1 MLLTAEKIFKSH
13 GGRPILNGIS
23 LYLNEGDKIGVIGV
37 NGIGKSTFLNILAR
51 QEEPDEGTVTQS
63 AAVRIEYLRQ
73 NPEWDE
79 NLTLL
84 EHVFKG
90 TNSSVRET
98 KEYEAK
104 TILTKLGLTEFDKKV
119 SELSGGQRR
128 RASIA
133 AALIHP
139 CEILILDEPTNHLD
153 NKMTEWLETYLAKF
167 TGALVMVTHDRYF
180 LDRVV
185 NRIVEIDK
193 GNLYSYQANYSKY
206 LELKAEREDM
216 AAATDR
222 KNRSIMRREYEWIM
236 QGAKARGTKSRER
249 IARFQDLSG
258 KIVTAENKNLEMSS
272 VSSRLGRKTIDI
284 KRISKS
290 YGDRLLIDRFEGV
303 LPRDARIGI
312 VGPNGCGKSTFL
324 NILSGKL
331 VPDEGQID
339 FGETVRVGYFSQD
352 NSDMDMSLK
361 VIEYVRN
368 IRETI
373 ETTDGTVSASQ
384 MLEKF
389 LFTPEQQ
396 RTEIRRLSG
405 GERRRLYLLGILM
418 EAPNILLL
426 DEPTND
432 LDITTLTILE
442 DYLSTFKG
450 AVIAVSHDRYFLD
463 KVADT
468 IYSFEG
474 DGKIRTYVGNYSEF
488 CEAQGLEEAGRGPET
503 RSKPAAERVPS
514 RERKLKFTFNEQ
526 REYER
531 IDEDIAGLEEKI
543 READGKIQEEA
554 SNYVALQEWMHK
566 KEELEK
572 QLETKTERWVYLS
585 ELAEKIEGEGR

>member
-1 MLLTAEKIFKSH
+1 MLLTAEKIYKSH

-37 NGIGKSTFLNILAR
+37 NGIGKSTFLNILA
-51 QEEPDEGTVTQS
+51 QHEEPDEGTVTRS
-63 AAVRIEYLRQ
+63 ASVRIEYLRQ

-90 TNSSVRET
+90 TALSVRET

-153 NKMTEWLETYLAKF
+153 NKMTEWLEAYLARF

-222 KNRSIMRREYEWIM
+222 KNRSILRREYEWIM
-236 QGAKARGTKSRER
+236 QGPKARGTKSRER
-249 IARFQDLSG
+249 IARYHDLSG
-258 KIVTAENKNLEMSS
+258 KITTAENKSLEMSS
-272 VSSRLGRKTIDI
+272 VSKRLGRKTIDI
-284 KRISKS
+284 KNVSKS
-290 YGDRLLIDRFEGV
+290 YDGRLLIDRFEGV

-312 VGPNGCGKSTFL
+312 IGPNGCGKSTFL
-324 NILSGKL
+324 NILSGRL
-331 VPDEGQID
+331 FPDAGDID

-352 NSDMDMSLK
+352 NADMDMSLM
-361 VIEYVRN
+361 VIEYIRN

-474 DGKIRTYVGNYSEF
+474 DGKIRTFVGNYSEY
-488 CEAQGLEEAGRGPET
+488 CETREQEEASRAPEV
-503 RSKPAAERVPS
+503 RNKPAAERVPS
-514 RERKLKFTFNEQ
+514 REKKLKFTFNEQ

-531 IDEDIAGLEEKI
+531 IDADIAELEEKI
-543 READGKIQEEA
+543 READARIQQEA
-554 SNYVALQEWMHK
+554 SNYVALQEWMHE
-566 KEELEK
+566 KEELERK
-572 QLETKTERWVYLS
+572 LEAKTERWVYLN
-585 ELAEKIEGEGR
+585 ELAEKIEETVK

>member
-1 MLLTAEKIFKSH
+1 MLLTAEKIYKSH

-37 NGIGKSTFLNILAR
+37 NGIGKSTFLNILAQ
-51 QEEPDEGTVTQS
+51 QEEPDEGTITRS
-63 AAVRIEYLRQ
+63 AAVRVEYLRQ

-90 TNSSVRET
+90 TASNVRET

-153 NKMTEWLETYLAKF
+153 NKMTEWLEAYLMKF

-185 NRIVEIDK
+185 NQIVEIDR

-216 AAATDR
+216 AVATDR
-222 KNRSIMRREYEWIM
+222 KNRSILRREYEWIM

-249 IARFQDLSG
+249 IARYHDLSG
-258 KIVTAENKNLEMSS
+258 KITTAENRNLEMSS
-272 VSSRLGRKTIDI
+272 VSKRLGRKTIDI
-284 KRISKS
+284 NNISKS
-290 YGDRLLIDRFEGV
+290 YDGKLLIDGFDGV

-324 NILSGKL
+324 NILSGRL
-331 VPDEGQID
+331 IPDAGNVD

-352 NSDMDMSLK
+352 NADMDMSLM
-361 VIEYVRN
+361 VIEYIRN

-474 DGKIRTYVGNYSEF
+474 DGRIRTFVGNYSEY
-488 CEAQGLEEAGRGPET
+488 CEARGLED
-503 RSKPAAERVPS
+503 AERIPEVRNKPSAERAPS

-526 REYER
+526 REYDR
-531 IDEDIAGLEEKI
+531 IDADIAELEEKI
-543 READGKIQEEA
+543 REAEGKIQEEA

-566 KEELEK
+566 KEEFEK
-572 QLETKTERWVYLS
+572 QLEVKTERWVYLN
-585 ELAEKIEGEGR
+585 ELAEKIEEAGK

>member
-1 MLLTAEKIFKSH
+1 MLLTAEKIYKSH

-37 NGIGKSTFLNILAR
+37 NGIGKSTFLNILAQ
-51 QEEPDEGTVTQS
+51 QEEPDEGTVTRS
-63 AAVRIEYLRQ
+63 ASVRIEYLRQ

-90 TNSSVRET
+90 TASSVRET

-153 NKMTEWLETYLAKF
+153 NKMTEWLEAYLARF

-216 AAATDR
+216 AAATER
-222 KNRSIMRREYEWIM
+222 KNRSILRREYEWIM
-236 QGAKARGTKSRER
+236 QGPKARGTKSRER
-249 IARFQDLSG
+249 IARYHDLSG
-258 KIVTAENKNLEMSS
+258 KITTAENKSLEMSS
-272 VSSRLGRKTIDI
+272 VSKRLGRKTIDI
-284 KRISKS
+284 KNVSKS
-290 YGDRLLIDRFEGV
+290 YDGRLLIDRFEGV

-312 VGPNGCGKSTFL
+312 IGPNGCGKSTFL
-324 NILSGKL
+324 NILSGRL
-331 VPDEGQID
+331 FPDSGDID

-352 NSDMDMSLK
+352 NADMDMSLM
-361 VIEYVRN
+361 VIEYIRN

-474 DGKIRTYVGNYSEF
+474 DGKIRTFVGNYSEY
-488 CEAQGLEEAGRGPET
+488 CETREQEEASRAPEV
-503 RSKPAAERVPS
+503 RNKPAAERLPS

-531 IDEDIAGLEEKI
+531 IDADIAELEEKI
-543 READGKIQEEA
+543 READARIQQEA
-554 SNYVALQEWMHK
+554 SNYVALQEWMHE
-566 KEELEK
+566 KEELERK
-572 QLETKTERWVYLS
+572 LEAKTERWVYLN
-585 ELAEKIEGEGR
+585 ELAEKIEETVK

>member
-37 NGIGKSTFLNILAR
+37 NGIGKSTFLNILAQ
-51 QEEPDEGTVTQS
+51 QEEPDEGTITRS
-63 AAVRIEYLRQ
+63 AAVRVEYLRQ

-79 NLTLL
+79 KLTLL

-90 TNSSVRET
+90 TSSNVRET

-104 TILTKLGLTEFDKKV
+104 TILTKLGLTEFDKPV

-153 NKMTEWLETYLAKF
+153 NKMTEWLEAYLEKF

-206 LELKAEREDM
+206 LELKTEREDM
-216 AAATDR
+216 AAATGR
-222 KNRSIMRREYEWIM
+222 KNRSILRREYEWLM
-236 QGAKARGTKSRER
+236 QGPKARGTKSRER
-249 IARFQDLSG
+249 IARYHDLNG
-258 KIVTAENKNLEMSS
+258 KITTAENKNLEMSS
-272 VSSRLGRKTIDI
+272 ISKRLGRKTIDI
-284 KRISKS
+284 KNISKTF
-290 YGDRLLIDRFEGV
+290 GGRLLIDHFEGV

-312 VGPNGCGKSTFL
+312 IGPNGCGKSTFL
-324 NILSGKL
+324 NILSGRL
-331 VPDEGQID
+331 FPDEGEVD

-352 NSDMDMSLK
+352 NADMDMSLR
-361 VIEYVRN
+361 VIEYIRS

-373 ETTDGTVSASQ
+373 ETADGTVSASQ

-468 IYSFEG
+468 IYSF
-474 DGKIRTYVGNYSEF
+474 DSNGKIRAFVGNYSEY
-488 CEAQGLEEAGRGPET
+488 CEERGQEEAVRVPENK
-503 RSKPAAERVPS
+503 SKTSAERAPS

-526 REYER
+526 REYDR
-531 IDEDIAGLEEKI
+531 IDADIAELEERI
-543 READGKIQEEA
+543 REAERKIQDEA
-554 SNYVALQEWMHK
+554 SNYVALQEWMSK
-566 KEELEK
+566 KDELEK
-572 QLETKTERWVYLS
+572 QLEEKTGRWVYLS
-585 ELAEKIEGEGR
+585 ELAEKIEEAGK

>member
-37 NGIGKSTFLNILAR
+37 NGIGKSTFLNILAQ
-51 QEEPDEGTVTQS
+51 QEEPDEGTITRS
-63 AAVRIEYLRQ
+63 AAVRVEYLRQ

-90 TNSSVRET
+90 TSSNVRET

-104 TILTKLGLTEFDKKV
+104 TILTKLGLTEFDKPI

-153 NKMTEWLETYLAKF
+153 NKMTEWLEAYLEKF

-206 LELKAEREDM
+206 LELKTEREDM
-216 AAATDR
+216 AAATGR
-222 KNRSIMRREYEWIM
+222 KNRSILRREYEWLM
-236 QGAKARGTKSRER
+236 QGPKARGTKSRER
-249 IARFQDLSG
+249 IARYHDLNG
-258 KIVTAENKNLEMSS
+258 KITTAENKNLEMSS
-272 VSSRLGRKTIDI
+272 ISKRLGRKTIDI
-284 KRISKS
+284 KNISKTF
-290 YGDRLLIDRFEGV
+290 GGRLLIDHFEGV

-312 VGPNGCGKSTFL
+312 IGPNGCGKSTFL
-324 NILSGKL
+324 NILSGRL
-331 VPDEGQID
+331 FPDEGEVD

-352 NSDMDMSLK
+352 NADMDMSLR
-361 VIEYVRN
+361 VIDYIRN

-373 ETTDGTVSASQ
+373 ETADGTVSASQ

-468 IYSFEG
+468 IYSFDS
-474 DGKIRTYVGNYSEF
+474 DGKIRAFVGNYSEY
-488 CEAQGLEEAGRGPET
+488 CEERGQEDAVRVPENK
-503 RSKPAAERVPS
+503 SKPSAERAPS

-526 REYER
+526 REYDR
-531 IDEDIAGLEEKI
+531 IDADIAELEERI
-543 READGKIQEEA
+543 REAERKIQDEA

-566 KEELEK
+566 KDELEK
-572 QLETKTERWVYLS
+572 QLEEKTGRWVYLS
-585 ELAEKIEGEGR
+585 ELAEKIEEAGK

>member
-1 MLLTAEKIFKSH
+1 MLLTAEKIYKSH

-37 NGIGKSTFLNILAR
+37 NGIGKSTFLNILAQ
-51 QEEPDEGTVTQS
+51 QEEPDEGTVTRS
-63 AAVRIEYLRQ
+63 ASVRIEYLRQ

-90 TNSSVRET
+90 TASSVRET

-153 NKMTEWLETYLAKF
+153 NKMTEWLEAYLARF

-222 KNRSIMRREYEWIM
+222 KNRSILRREYEWIM
-236 QGAKARGTKSRER
+236 QGPKARGTKSRER
-249 IARFQDLSG
+249 IARYHDLSG
-258 KIVTAENKNLEMSS
+258 KITTAENKSLEMSS
-272 VSSRLGRKTIDI
+272 VSKRLGRKTIDI
-284 KRISKS
+284 KNVSKS
-290 YGDRLLIDRFEGV
+290 YDGRLLIDRFEGV

-312 VGPNGCGKSTFL
+312 IGPNGCGKSTFL
-324 NILSGKL
+324 NILSGRL
-331 VPDEGQID
+331 FPDAGDID

-352 NSDMDMSLK
+352 NADMDMSLM
-361 VIEYVRN
+361 VIEYIRN

-474 DGKIRTYVGNYSEF
+474 DGKIRTFVGNYSEY
-488 CEAQGLEEAGRGPET
+488 CETREQEEASRAPEV
-503 RSKPAAERVPS
+503 RNKPAAERVPS
-514 RERKLKFTFNEQ
+514 REKKLKFTFNEQ

-531 IDEDIAGLEEKI
+531 IDADIAELEEKI
-543 READGKIQEEA
+543 READARIQQEA
-554 SNYVALQEWMHK
+554 SNYVALQEWMHE
-566 KEELEK
+566 KEELERK
-572 QLETKTERWVYLS
+572 LEAKTERWVYLN
-585 ELAEKIEGEGR
+585 ELAEKIEEAGK

>member
-1 MLLTAEKIFKSH
+1 MLLTAEKIYKSH

-37 NGIGKSTFLNILAR
+37 NGIGKSTFLNILAQ
-51 QEEPDEGTVTQS
+51 QEEPDEGTITRS
-63 AAVRIEYLRQ
+63 AAVRVEYLRQ

-90 TNSSVRET
+90 TASNVRET

-153 NKMTEWLETYLAKF
+153 NKMTEWLEAYLMKF

-185 NRIVEIDK
+185 NQIVEIDR

-216 AAATDR
+216 AVATDR
-222 KNRSIMRREYEWIM
+222 KNRSILRREYEWIM

-249 IARFQDLSG
+249 IARYHDLSG
-258 KIVTAENKNLEMSS
+258 KITTAENRNLEMSS
-272 VSSRLGRKTIDI
+272 VSKRLGRKTIDI
-284 KRISKS
+284 NNISKS
-290 YGDRLLIDRFEGV
+290 YDGKLLIDGFDGV

-324 NILSGKL
+324 NILSGRL
-331 VPDEGQID
+331 IPDAGNVD

-352 NSDMDMSLK
+352 NADMDMSLM
-361 VIEYVRN
+361 VIEYIRN

-474 DGKIRTYVGNYSEF
+474 DGKIRTFVGNYSEY
-488 CEAQGLEEAGRGPET
+488 CETREQEEASRAPEM
-503 RSKPAAERVPS
+503 RNKPTAERLPS
-514 RERKLKFTFNEQ
+514 RERKLEFTFNEQ

-531 IDEDIAGLEEKI
+531 IDADIAELEEKI
-543 READGKIQEEA
+543 REAEGKIQEEA
-554 SNYVALQEWMHK
+554 SNYVALQEWMYK
-566 KEELEK
+566 KEDLDKELEV
-572 QLETKTERWVYLS
+572 KTERWVYLN
-585 ELAEKIEGEGR
+585 ELAEKIEEAGK

>member
-1 MLLTAEKIFKSH
+1 MLLTAEKIYKSH

-37 NGIGKSTFLNILAR
+37 NGIGKSTFLNILAQ
-51 QEEPDEGTVTQS
+51 QEEPDEGTVTRS
-63 AAVRIEYLRQ
+63 ASVRIEYLRQ

-90 TNSSVRET
+90 TASSVRET

-153 NKMTEWLETYLAKF
+153 NKMTEWLEAYLARF

-222 KNRSIMRREYEWIM
+222 KNRSILRREYEWIM
-236 QGAKARGTKSRER
+236 QGPKARGTKSRER
-249 IARFQDLSG
+249 IARYHDLSG
-258 KIVTAENKNLEMSS
+258 KITTAENKSLEMSS
-272 VSSRLGRKTIDI
+272 VSKRLGRKTIDI
-284 KRISKS
+284 KNVSKS
-290 YGDRLLIDRFEGV
+290 YDGRLLIDRFEGV

-312 VGPNGCGKSTFL
+312 IGPNGCGKSTFL
-324 NILSGKL
+324 NILSGRL
-331 VPDEGQID
+331 FPDAGDID

-352 NSDMDMSLK
+352 NADMDMSLM
-361 VIEYVRN
+361 VIEYIRN

-463 KVADT
+463 KVSDT

-474 DGKIRTYVGNYSEF
+474 DGKIRTFVGNYSEY
-488 CEAQGLEEAGRGPET
+488 CETRVQEEASRAPEV
-503 RSKPAAERVPS
+503 RNKPAAERVPS

-531 IDEDIAGLEEKI
+531 IDADIAELEEKI
-543 READGKIQEEA
+543 READARIQQEA
-554 SNYVALQEWMHK
+554 SNYVALQEWMHE
-566 KEELEK
+566 KEELERK
-572 QLETKTERWVYLS
+572 LEAKTERWVYLN
-585 ELAEKIEGEGR
+585 ELAEKIEETGK

>member
-119 SELSGGQRR
+119 SDLSGGQRR

-153 NKMTEWLETYLAKF
+153 NRMTEWLETYLAKF
-167 TGALVMVTHDRYF
+167 AGALVMVTHDRYF

-193 GNLYSYQANYSKY
+193 GNLYYYQANYSKY

-222 KNRSIMRREYEWIM
+222 KNRSILRREYEWIM

-290 YGDRLLIDRFEGV
+290 FGEKLLIDRFEGV

-474 DGKIRTYVGNYSEF
+474 DGKIRTFVGNYSEF
-488 CEAQGLEEAGRGPET
+488 CEARGQEEAGRVPEAK
-503 RSKPAAERVPS
+503 SKPAAERAPS

-526 REYER
+526 REYDR
-531 IDEDIAGLEEKI
+531 IDEDIAGLEEQI

-572 QLETKTERWVYLS
+572 QLEVKTERWVYLS

>member
-1 MLLTAEKIFKSH
+1 MLLTAEKIYKSH

-37 NGIGKSTFLNILAR
+37 NGIGKSTFLNILAQ
-51 QEEPDEGTVTQS
+51 QEEPDEGTITRS

-90 TNSSVRET
+90 TASNVRET

-104 TILTKLGLTEFDKKV
+104 TILTKLGLTEYEKKV

-153 NKMTEWLETYLAKF
+153 NRMTEWLEAYLMKF

-216 AAATDR
+216 ALATDR
-222 KNRSIMRREYEWIM
+222 KNRSILRREYEWIM
-236 QGAKARGTKSRER
+236 QGPKARGTKSRER
-249 IARFQDLSG
+249 IARYQDLSG
-258 KIVTAENKNLEMSS
+258 KILTTENKNLEMSS
-272 VSSRLGRKTIDI
+272 VSKRLGRKTIDI
-284 KRISKS
+284 KNISKS
-290 YGDRLLIDRFEGV
+290 FDGKLLIDRFEGV

-324 NILSGKL
+324 NILSGRL
-331 VPDEGQID
+331 FPDEGQVD

-352 NSDMDMSLK
+352 NSEMDMSLM
-361 VIEYVRN
+361 VIEYIRN
-368 IRETI
+368 IAETV
-373 ETTDGTVSASQ
+373 ETTDGTISASQ

-405 GERRRLYLLGILM
+405 GERRRLYLLSILM

-450 AVIAVSHDRYFLD
+450 AVIAISHDRYFLD

-474 DGKIRTYVGNYSEF
+474 DGRIRTFVGDYSEY
-488 CEAQGLEEAGRGPET
+488 CETRGQEEALRVPEVK
-503 RSKPAAERVPS
+503 SKPSAERVPS

-526 REYER
+526 REYDR
-531 IDEDIAGLEEKI
+531 IDADIAELEGKI
-543 READGKIQEEA
+543 REAEMKIQEEA

-566 KEELEK
+566 KDELEK
-572 QLETKTERWVYLS
+572 QLEVKTERWVYLS
-585 ELAEKIEGEGR
+585 ELAEKIEEAGR

>member
-1 MLLTAEKIFKSH
+1 MLLTAEKIYKSH

-37 NGIGKSTFLNILAR
+37 NGIGKSTFLNILAQ
-51 QEEPDEGTVTQS
+51 QEEPDEGTITRS

-79 NLTLL
+79 SLTLL

-90 TNSSVRET
+90 TSLNVRET

-104 TILTKLGLTEFDKKV
+104 TILTKLGLTEFDKPV

-153 NKMTEWLETYLAKF
+153 NKMTEWLEAYLEKF

-193 GNLYSYQANYSKY
+193 GNLYSYQANYTKY

-216 AAATDR
+216 AAATGR
-222 KNRSIMRREYEWIM
+222 KNRSILRREYEWLM
-236 QGAKARGTKSRER
+236 QGPKARGTKSRER
-249 IARFQDLSG
+249 IARYHDLSG
-258 KIVTAENKNLEMSS
+258 KITTAENKNLEMSS
-272 VSSRLGRKTIDI
+272 ISKRLGRKTIDI
-284 KRISKS
+284 KNISKAF
-290 YGDRLLIDRFEGV
+290 GGRLLIDHFEGV

-312 VGPNGCGKSTFL
+312 IGPNGCGKSTFL
-324 NILSGKL
+324 NILSGRL
-331 VPDEGQID
+331 FPDEGEVD

-352 NSDMDMSLK
+352 NADMDMSLR
-361 VIEYVRN
+361 VIDYIRN

-373 ETTDGTVSASQ
+373 ETADGNISASQ

-389 LFTPEQQ
+389 LFTPDQQ

-418 EAPNILLL
+418 DAPNILLL

-468 IYSFEG
+468 IYSFDG
-474 DGKIRTYVGNYSEF
+474 NGKIRAFVGNYSEY
-488 CEAQGLEEAGRGPET
+488 CEERGQEEAVRVPENKI
-503 RSKPAAERVPS
+503 KPSAERAPS

-526 REYER
+526 REYDR
-531 IDEDIAGLEEKI
+531 IDMDIAELEERI
-543 READGKIQEEA
+543 REAEGKIQDEA
-554 SNYVALQEWMHK
+554 SNYVALQEWMSK
-566 KEELEK
+566 KDELEK
-572 QLETKTERWVYLS
+572 QLEEKTGRWVYLS
-585 ELAEKIEGEGR
+585 ELAEKIEEAGR

>member
-37 NGIGKSTFLNILAR
+37 NGIGKSTFLNILAQ
-51 QEEPDEGTVTQS
+51 QEEPDEGTITRS
-63 AAVRIEYLRQ
+63 AAVRVEYLRQ

-79 NLTLL
+79 KLTLL

-90 TNSSVRET
+90 TSSNVRET

-104 TILTKLGLTEFDKKV
+104 TILTKLGLTEFDKPV

-153 NKMTEWLETYLAKF
+153 NKMTEWLEAYLEKF

-206 LELKAEREDM
+206 LELKTEREDM
-216 AAATDR
+216 AAATGR
-222 KNRSIMRREYEWIM
+222 KNRSILRREYEWLM
-236 QGAKARGTKSRER
+236 QGPKARGTKSRER
-249 IARFQDLSG
+249 IARYHDLNG
-258 KIVTAENKNLEMSS
+258 KITTAENKNLEMSS
-272 VSSRLGRKTIDI
+272 ISKRLGRKTIDI
-284 KRISKS
+284 KNISKTF
-290 YGDRLLIDRFEGV
+290 GGRLLIDHFEGV

-312 VGPNGCGKSTFL
+312 IGPNGCGKSTFL
-324 NILSGKL
+324 NILSGRL
-331 VPDEGQID
+331 FPDEGEVD

-352 NSDMDMSLK
+352 NADMDMSLR
-361 VIEYVRN
+361 VIEYIRS

-373 ETTDGTVSASQ
+373 ETADGTVSASQ

-468 IYSFEG
+468 IYSFDS
-474 DGKIRTYVGNYSEF
+474 DGKIRAFVGNYSEY
-488 CEAQGLEEAGRGPET
+488 CEERGQEEAVRVPENK
-503 RSKPAAERVPS
+503 SKSSAERAPS

-526 REYER
+526 REYDR
-531 IDEDIAGLEEKI
+531 IDADIAELEERI
-543 READGKIQEEA
+543 REAERKIQDEA
-554 SNYVALQEWMHK
+554 SNYVALQEWMSK
-566 KEELEK
+566 KDELEK
-572 QLETKTERWVYLS
+572 QLEEKTGRWVYLS
-585 ELAEKIEGEGR
+585 ELAEKIEEAGK

>member
-37 NGIGKSTFLNILAR
+37 NGIGKSTFLNILAQ
-51 QEEPDEGTVTQS
+51 QEEPDEGTITRS
-63 AAVRIEYLRQ
+63 AAVRVEYLRQ

-90 TNSSVRET
+90 TSSNVRET

-104 TILTKLGLTEFDKKV
+104 TILTKLGLTEFDKPV

-153 NKMTEWLETYLAKF
+153 NKMTEWLEAYLEKF

-206 LELKAEREDM
+206 LELKTEREDM
-216 AAATDR
+216 AAATGR
-222 KNRSIMRREYEWIM
+222 KNRSILRREYEWLM
-236 QGAKARGTKSRER
+236 QGPKARGTKSRER
-249 IARFQDLSG
+249 IARYHDLNG
-258 KIVTAENKNLEMSS
+258 KITTSENKNLEMSS
-272 VSSRLGRKTIDI
+272 ISKRLGRKTIDI
-284 KRISKS
+284 KNISKTF
-290 YGDRLLIDRFEGV
+290 GGRLLIDHFEGV

-312 VGPNGCGKSTFL
+312 IGPNGCGKSTFL
-324 NILSGKL
+324 NILSGRL
-331 VPDEGQID
+331 FPDEGEVD

-352 NSDMDMSLK
+352 NADMDMSLR
-361 VIEYVRN
+361 VIEYIRS

-373 ETTDGTVSASQ
+373 ETADGTVSASQ

-468 IYSFEG
+468 IYSFDS
-474 DGKIRTYVGNYSEF
+474 DGKIRAFVGNYSEY
-488 CEAQGLEEAGRGPET
+488 CEERGQEEAVRVPENK
-503 RSKPAAERVPS
+503 SKSSAERAPS

-526 REYER
+526 REYDR
-531 IDEDIAGLEEKI
+531 IDADIAELEERI
-543 READGKIQEEA
+543 REAERKIQDEA
-554 SNYVALQEWMHK
+554 SNYVALQEWMSK
-566 KEELEK
+566 KDELEK
-572 QLETKTERWVYLS
+572 QLEEKTGRWVYLS
-585 ELAEKIEGEGR
+585 ELAEKIEEAGK

>member
-37 NGIGKSTFLNILAR
+37 NGIGKSTFLNILAQ
-51 QEEPDEGTVTQS
+51 QEEPDEGTITRS
-63 AAVRIEYLRQ
+63 AAVRVEYLRQ

-79 NLTLL
+79 KLTLL

-90 TNSSVRET
+90 TSSNVRET

-104 TILTKLGLTEFDKKV
+104 TILTKLGLTEFDKPV

-153 NKMTEWLETYLAKF
+153 NKMTEWLEAYLEKF

-206 LELKAEREDM
+206 LELKTEREDM
-216 AAATDR
+216 AAATGR
-222 KNRSIMRREYEWIM
+222 KNRSILRREYEWLM
-236 QGAKARGTKSRER
+236 QGPKARGTKSRER
-249 IARFQDLSG
+249 IARYHDLNG
-258 KIVTAENKNLEMSS
+258 KITTAENKNLEMSS
-272 VSSRLGRKTIDI
+272 ISKRLGRKTIDI
-284 KRISKS
+284 KNISKTF
-290 YGDRLLIDRFEGV
+290 GGRLLIDHFEGV

-312 VGPNGCGKSTFL
+312 IGPNGCGKSTFL
-324 NILSGKL
+324 NILSGRL
-331 VPDEGQID
+331 FPDEGEVD

-352 NSDMDMSLK
+352 NADMDMSLR
-361 VIEYVRN
+361 VIEYIRS

-373 ETTDGTVSASQ
+373 ETADGTVSASQ

-468 IYSFEG
+468 IYSFDS
-474 DGKIRTYVGNYSEF
+474 DGKIRAFVGNYSEY
-488 CEAQGLEEAGRGPET
+488 CEERGQEEAVRVPENKI
-503 RSKPAAERVPS
+503 KPSAERAPS

-526 REYER
+526 REYDR
-531 IDEDIAGLEEKI
+531 IDADIAELEERI
-543 READGKIQEEA
+543 REAERKIQDEA
-554 SNYVALQEWMHK
+554 SNYVALQEWMSK
-566 KEELEK
+566 KDELEK
-572 QLETKTERWVYLS
+572 QLEEKTGRWVYLS
-585 ELAEKIEGEGR
+585 ELAEKIEEAGK

>member
-37 NGIGKSTFLNILAR
+37 NGIGKSTFLNILAQ
-51 QEEPDEGTVTQS
+51 QEEPDEGTITRS
-63 AAVRIEYLRQ
+63 AAVRVEYLRQ

-79 NLTLL
+79 KLTLL

-90 TNSSVRET
+90 TSSNVRET

-104 TILTKLGLTEFDKKV
+104 TILTKLGLTEFDKPV

-153 NKMTEWLETYLAKF
+153 NKMTEWLEAYLEKF

-206 LELKAEREDM
+206 LELKTEREDM
-216 AAATDR
+216 AAATGR
-222 KNRSIMRREYEWIM
+222 KNRSILRREYEWLM
-236 QGAKARGTKSRER
+236 QGPKARGTKSRER
-249 IARFQDLSG
+249 IARYHDLNG
-258 KIVTAENKNLEMSS
+258 KITTAENKNLEMSS
-272 VSSRLGRKTIDI
+272 ISKRLGRKTIDI
-284 KRISKS
+284 KNISKTF
-290 YGDRLLIDRFEGV
+290 GGRLLIDHFEGV

-312 VGPNGCGKSTFL
+312 IGPNGCGKSTFL
-324 NILSGKL
+324 NILSGRL
-331 VPDEGQID
+331 FPDEGEVD

-352 NSDMDMSLK
+352 NADMDMSLR
-361 VIEYVRN
+361 VIEYIRS

-373 ETTDGTVSASQ
+373 ETADGTVSASQ

-468 IYSFEG
+468 IYSFDS
-474 DGKIRTYVGNYSEF
+474 DGKIRAFVGNYSEY
-488 CEAQGLEEAGRGPET
+488 CEERGQEEAVRIPENK
-503 RSKPAAERVPS
+503 SKTSAERAPS

-526 REYER
+526 REYDR
-531 IDEDIAGLEEKI
+531 IDADIAELEERI
-543 READGKIQEEA
+543 REAERKIQDEA
-554 SNYVALQEWMHK
+554 SNYVALQEWMSK
-566 KEELEK
+566 KDELEK
-572 QLETKTERWVYLS
+572 QLEEKTGRWVYLS
-585 ELAEKIEGEGR
+585 ELAEKIEEAGK

>member
-37 NGIGKSTFLNILAR
+37 NGIGKSTFLNILAQ
-51 QEEPDEGTVTQS
+51 QEEPDEGTITRS
-63 AAVRIEYLRQ
+63 AAVRVEYLRQ

-79 NLTLL
+79 KLTLL

-90 TNSSVRET
+90 TSSNVRET

-104 TILTKLGLTEFDKKV
+104 TILTKLGLTEFDKPV

-153 NKMTEWLETYLAKF
+153 NKMTEWLEAYLEKF

-206 LELKAEREDM
+206 LELKTEREDM
-216 AAATDR
+216 AAATGR
-222 KNRSIMRREYEWIM
+222 KNRSILRREYEWLM
-236 QGAKARGTKSRER
+236 QGPKARGTKSRER
-249 IARFQDLSG
+249 IARYHDLNG
-258 KIVTAENKNLEMSS
+258 KITTAENKNLEMSS
-272 VSSRLGRKTIDI
+272 ISKRLGRKTIDI
-284 KRISKS
+284 KNISKTF
-290 YGDRLLIDRFEGV
+290 GGRLLIDHFEGV

-312 VGPNGCGKSTFL
+312 IGPNGCGKSTFL
-324 NILSGKL
+324 NILSGRL
-331 VPDEGQID
+331 FPDEGEVD

-352 NSDMDMSLK
+352 NADMDMSLR
-361 VIEYVRN
+361 VIEYIRS

-373 ETTDGTVSASQ
+373 ETADGTVSASQ

-468 IYSFEG
+468 IYSFDS
-474 DGKIRTYVGNYSEF
+474 DGKIRAFVGNYSEY
-488 CEAQGLEEAGRGPET
+488 CEERGQEEAVRVPENK
-503 RSKPAAERVPS
+503 SKTSAERAPS

-526 REYER
+526 REYDR
-531 IDEDIAGLEEKI
+531 IDADIAELEERI
-543 READGKIQEEA
+543 REAERKIQDEA
-554 SNYVALQEWMHK
+554 SNYVALQEWMSK
-566 KEELEK
+566 KDELEK
-572 QLETKTERWVYLS
+572 QLEEKTGRWVYLS
-585 ELAEKIEGEGR
+585 ELAEKIEEAGK